1 MKLSTQHD
9 QSSAPRILLHSH
21 DSYGLGHLRR
31 TLTIAGS
38 LAERI
43 PGAQVLITSG
53 SACATSFP
61 LHEGVD
67 IVKLPSVT
75 KNGKG
80 ELHARSLR
88 AGMTSLLSLRRAI
101 LSGIFKSFSPQIMIV
116 DHQPLGLAGELK
128 DVLRIARSSGTHTIL
143 GLRDIIDAP
152 DAVAREWS
160 SPAIREALSEFYD
173 RVLIYGSPEVFDPRI
188 EYPIPSE
195 LRDKVEFV
203 GYVVRDGAS
212 RTSRALPSLRPQVLV
227 TVGGGED
234 GDSRIRAYFDALE
247 LAPPS
252 WDTTLLLGPL
262 MDAEC
267 ARSLKRR
274 GRLADSVTVHTF
286 HADLPRL
293 IAESDAV
300 VGMAGYNSVA
310 EIMQARVPAVL
321 LPRTAPRREQAIRAQ
336 RLAALGLA
344 QCLETPEP
352 HALRHALEAAIAER
366 TSRGA
371 RPNLKGR
378 EGVVGVCQQMLGL
391 VAQHEDQRVMG
402 IGT

>member
-1 MKLSTQHD
+1 MKLSNQHD

-43 PGAQVLITSG
+43 PGAQILITSG

-61 LHEGVD
+61 LPEGVD

-75 KNGKG
+75 KDAQG

-88 AGMTSLLSLRRAI
+88 TGMTSLLSLRRTI
-101 LSGIFKSFSPQIMIV
+101 LSGIFKSFCPQIMIV
-116 DHQPLGLAGELK
+116 DHQPLGLAGELR
-128 DVLRIARSSGTHTIL
+128 DVLRIARSSGTRTIL

-160 SPAIREALSEFYD
+160 APAIREALADFYD

-195 LRDKVEFV
+195 LQGKVEFV

-247 LAPPS
+247 LAPPT

-267 ARSLKRR
+267 ARALKRR

-336 RLAALGLA
+336 RLAALELVRTLEVPRPETLRRA
-344 QCLETPEP
+344 LET
-352 HALRHALEAAIAER
+352 ALAER
-366 TSRGA
+366 APRGA
-371 RPNLKGR
+371 RPNLNGR
-378 EGVVGVCQQMLGL
+378 EGVVRVCEQLL
-391 VAQHEDQRVMG
+391 G
-402 IGT
+402 IGAQQAGQRALGVGT